1 MKRRVDRIMTTSA
14 ACRDPVI
21 WSSAPDNTLLPRLR
35 SAVAEAVR
43 RQNVVAST
51 DCGLGGRVHPQI
63 AWAKLAAWLKARNS
77 RAGNSGDDWRG
88 NAGEVGK
95 SMSALGPNPESS
107 ERVNVSQFAPEDL

>member
-51 DCGLGGRVHPQI
+51 DCGLGGRLHPQI
-63 AWAKLAAWLKARNS
+63 AWAKLAALAEGANS
-77 RAGNSGDDWRG
+77 RAGNSGDD
-88 NAGEVGK
+88 GEVAG
-95 SMSALGPNPESS
+95 SMRALGPNPESS
-107 ERVNVSQFAPEDL
+107 ERVNVSRFAPEDLRCAR

>member
-63 AWAKLAAWLKARNS
+63 AWAKLAALAEARNS
-77 RAGNSGDDWRG
+77 RAGNSGDDD
-88 NAGEVGK
+88 EVGR

-107 ERVNVSQFAPEDL
+107 ERVKVSRPPRTSDMRVN